1 MTGKKLQRVLACLL
15 AVLLLSQVG
24 AFSPAVLAADS
35 SGYTLHDG
43 TAVIPAG
50 TSAGDVN
57 RILAAAL
64 VVGFDQMSS
73 EEQNRIL
80 AGEWQYECEGK
91 SAIST
96 KNTAWGPITGFES
109 SKKVGFV
116 TTKHSHPAL
125 SANEDGSYPIRL
137 KLADGTLT
145 NEVKVYKAQKPV
157 SSIALKD
164 GVTITLPYNADVS
177 INFDALRERIFDQ
190 VVESTTP
197 DMTVND
203 VTIEYYATATTG
215 AVGELGHDW
224 VSLEGGKVSIYDYPA
239 ISEGNQQIRISYA
252 GNGTYGAVS
261 AEVAVTFADRADS
274 HIVLKSGQKVALQ
287 YNDDVTVNYDALRA
301 DILQQVVDEGTTPAL
316 TTENT
321 EIKYYAASSTGLF
334 HDWVSLE
341 GEGVYPAISAGDQ
354 KIQISFKGDDAYKA
368 SSDEVTVT
376 FTERPSVTA
385 TQKENPTFRL
395 RYTDKNG
402 TVEPDYENIQQ
413 QVWDAVIEST
423 DPSLTAS
430 DVTIEYY
437 ATPTI
442 TIGGV
447 GKNWAPLEGIT
458 TEIAGQKVG
467 YPAIPE
473 GTQKVRISWAGNK
486 NYAPWT
492 VEADVNITG
501 RPEVEVATKENPTF
515 QLAFTADGEAI
526 YDNIRQQVWDAVVV
540 STKPALTVDDV
551 TIEYYATA
559 TTGATDKLGHAW
571 VALTGGKVNGLTY
584 PAIGEGTQE
593 VRITWGGSK
602 DYAAW
607 QWQGNVAVTGRA
619 DAPFRLKE
627 GVTEGMT
634 VAIVYN
640 RDQSINYEETA
651 QALRDA
657 LLESTDS
664 NISIDDVTVQYNAGI
679 DVIKNYQPLNYSP
692 TGSDI
697 IDQFVKFGL
706 GSQTIHFVWNGNA
719 AYKPLKLDDVTVK
732 MSDNRI
738 KSRIVLKDGV
748 SITYHMD
755 PAVMEQE
762 IFENLIDWDA
772 STLPEKSTLSVAD
785 FTFEYYGENV
795 LGEED
800 GGISGGVPDWAPV
813 AGGTV
818 NFLNY
823 PQMGA
828 GENQKVRVSYS
839 GNGEYRPCK
848 NVEGTLTVNKAKVSV
863 KVHSTSIYADEA
875 KDKLGEGFVTTD
887 PADKF
892 DIYTIYG
899 GMTSDV
905 TTSVFVQLPER
916 MTNGTIIMLIDK
928 TLKDLDKKTLTEMMQ
943 QGTTVGELRK
953 LLSEIVGKGDKLPQ
967 PMKDL
972 LKKVGID
979 IDTLVKLNEALNKLP
994 GLLDN
999 VRVAFGTP
1007 DQAGIYTV
1015 CAVTNNKNYETGFG
1029 MGTLVVKKHYSGV
1042 KLQWNQTIPNGKLTT
1057 EEAKNFDFGVTLMY
1071 DGNPAKKQTNVHYLY
1086 SGFTSKWKPYSSTTT
1101 PPTEPGRYVVTVVTL
1116 GGNYQAAPI
1125 TRAFQITK

>member
-24 AFSPAVLAADS
+24 AFSPAVFAADS

-64 VVGFDQMSS
+64 VVGFDQMSG
-73 EEQNRIL
+73 EEQDRIL
-80 AGEWQYECEGK
+80 TGEWQYACEGK

-96 KNTAWGPITGFES
+96 KNTAWGPVTGFDS
-109 SKKVGFV
+109 SKKFGLV
-116 TTKHSHPAL
+116 TTKYSHPAL
-125 SANEDGSYPIRL
+125 SANEDASYPIRL

-157 SSIALKD
+157 SSITLKE
-164 GVTITLPYNADVS
+164 GVTVTLPYNADVS

-197 DMTVND
+197 DLKVND

-215 AVGELGHDW
+215 SLGALGRAW
-224 VSLEGGKVSIYDYPA
+224 APLEGGKVDDLNYPA
-239 ISEGNQQIRISYA
+239 ISEGDQQIRISYA
-252 GNGTYGAVS
+252 GNDTYGAAS
-261 AEVAVTFADRADS
+261 AEVTVTFADREAS
-274 HIVLKSGQKVALQ
+274 NIVLKPDQKVALP
-287 YNDDVTVNYDALRA
+287 YTDATTVDSDALRA
-301 DILQQVVDEGTTPAL
+301 AILQQIVDEGTTPSL
-316 TTENT
+316 TAENT
-321 EIKYYAASSTGLF
+321 EIKYYATATTGAAVGF
-334 HDWVSLE
+334 GKNWAPLE
-341 GEGVYPAISAGDQ
+341 GGKVDGLNYPAISAGDQ
-354 KIQISFKGDDAYKA
+354 QIQISFKGDDAYKA
-368 SSDEVTVT
+368 SSATTTVT
-376 FTERPSVTA
+376 FTERPGI
-385 TQKENPTFRL
+385 E
-395 RYTDKNG
+395 
-402 TVEPDYENIQQ
+402 
-413 QVWDAVIEST
+413 AV
-423 DPSLTAS
+423 
-430 DVTIEYY
+430 
-437 ATPTI
+437 
-442 TIGGV
+442 
-447 GKNWAPLEGIT
+447 
-458 TEIAGQKVG
+458 
-467 YPAIPE
+467 
-473 GTQKVRISWAGNK
+473 
-486 NYAPWT
+486 
-492 VEADVNITG
+492 
-501 RPEVEVATKENPTF
+501 TKENPTF
-515 QLAFTADGEAI
+515 KLAFTADGAAI

-540 STKPALTVDDV
+540 STNPTLTVDDV

-559 TTGATDKLGHAW
+559 TTGAVDKLGHAW

-602 DYAAW
+602 DNAAW

-619 DAPFRLKE
+619 DAPFQFKE

-634 VAIVYN
+634 VAMVYN
-640 RDQSINYEETA
+640 RDQSINYEATA

-657 LLESTDS
+657 LLESTDP

-679 DVIKNYQPLNYSP
+679 KNYQPLNYSP
-692 TGSDI
+692 TGSDF

-719 AYKPLKLDDVTVK
+719 DYKPLKLDDVKVN
-732 MSDNRI
+732 MEDHRI
-738 KSRIVLKDGV
+738 ASAVVLKSGA
-748 SITYHMD
+748 SITYNMD
-755 PAVMEQE
+755 ANVMLQA

-772 STLPEKSTLSVAD
+772 STLPEKSTLSAAD

-800 GGISGGVPDWAPV
+800 GGISGGVPNWAPV

-818 NFLNY
+818 NLLTY

-828 GENQKVRVSYS
+828 GEQQIRVTFNGDEAYRHSTPIE
-839 GNGEYRPCK
+839 GN
-848 NVEGTLTVNKAKVSV
+848 LTVNKAKVSV
-863 KVHSTSIYADEA
+863 KVHSTSIYAEEA
-875 KDKLGEGFVTTD
+875 KDKLGEGFITTD

-905 TTSVFVQLPER
+905 TGSVFVQLPER
-916 MTNGTIIMLIDK
+916 MTKGTIIDLIDK
-928 TLKDLDKKTLTEMMQ
+928 TLKGLHQKTLTEMMQ

-953 LLSEIVGKGDKLPQ
+953 LLSDIVGKGDKLPQ
-967 PMKDL
+967 PVKDL

-979 IDTLVKLNEALNKLP
+979 IDTLVKLNEALNKFP

-1015 CAVTNNKNYETGFG
+1015 YAITNNKNYETGFG
-1029 MGTLVVKKHYSGV
+1029 MGALVVKKHYSGV
-1042 KLQWNQTIPNGKLTT
+1042 KLQWNQTIPNGKLTA
-1057 EEAKNFDFGVTLMY
+1057 EEAKSFDFGVTLMY
-1071 DGNPAKKQTNVHYLY
+1071 DGNPAEKQTNVHYLY
-1086 SGFTSKWKPYSSTTT
+1086 SGFTSKWRPYSSTTT